1 MYKNEK
7 KKEKQK
13 KKGNLISMLPCGLKN
28 KEKKKKKK
36 KKKKIGAVGKRNDT
50 HASPSHFFTYFH
62 TTKF

>member
-36 KKKKIGAVGKRNDT
+36 KKKKNYENLIK
-50 HASPSHFFTYFH
+50 
-62 TTKF
+62 KI

>member
-36 KKKKIGAVGKRNDT
+36 KKIGGGGKINDT